1 MNNERERGLTHIQK
15 GDVTIH
21 ARDKYRERS
30 VIWQRSWLV
39 ARKPFTSREPGN
51 TLRRDICG
59 RRLRFRSR
67 SVRVEYTSR
76 VWSFNSIQ
84 FFLYQYWILY
94 SAEKVWRKMFE
105 TYDCDGKYLWKYFW
119 KYTVTFRRLISILTE
134 FYIEKKRKKKR
145 ENILKLISFA
155 RDSMKIFVLL
165 EKNVRSILMAR
176 KRSNFSTLP
185 MNFFRPSMRNI
196 FDPIHILKWTVKR
209 IYNAVI
215 LRTLYNNN

>member
-84 FFLYQYWILY
+84 FFYTNIEYYIPRKKCG
-94 SAEKVWRKMFE
+94 EKCLKRTTATENIFE
-105 TYDCDGKYLWKYFW
+105 NISENI
-119 KYTVTFRRLISILTE
+119 TFRRLISILTE

-165 EKNVRSILMAR
+165 EGNARSMLVAR
-176 KRSNFSTLP
+176 KRSNFSTLA
-185 MNFFRPSMRNI
+185 MNFFRPSMWNI
-196 FDPIHILKWTVKR
+196 LDPIHILKWTVKR
-209 IYNAVI
+209 IYNTVI